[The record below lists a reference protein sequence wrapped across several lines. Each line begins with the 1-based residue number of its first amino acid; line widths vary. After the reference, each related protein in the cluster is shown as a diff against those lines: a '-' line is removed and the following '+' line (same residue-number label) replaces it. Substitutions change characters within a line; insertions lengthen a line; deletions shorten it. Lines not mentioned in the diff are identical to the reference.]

1 MKPHL
6 KGHEK
11 VENYLKLAWSKK
23 NVHQFKILVRWYPQ
37 MGLVLAL
44 ISGYA
49 YLFHLLYKL

>member
-23 NVHQFKILVRWYPQ
+23 NVHQFKILVR
-37 MGLVLAL
+37 
-44 ISGYA
+44 
-49 YLFHLLYKL
+49 